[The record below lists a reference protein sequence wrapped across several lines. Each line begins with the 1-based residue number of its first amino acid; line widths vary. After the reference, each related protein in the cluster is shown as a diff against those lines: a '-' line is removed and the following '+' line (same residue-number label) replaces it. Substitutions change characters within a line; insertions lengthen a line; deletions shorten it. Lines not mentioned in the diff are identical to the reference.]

1 LEEDTVLSKRSRQ
14 QLIRSVVS
22 QQRIST
28 QLELVNTLR
37 ALGCEVTQA
46 TISRDI
52 RELGLDKS
60 RDKMGRAR
68 YTLPETEQRR
78 DPAAACGRMLRE
90 FATTVVNVKNLVV
103 VKSEVGTAPGLGRV
117 IDQLDHEL
125 IVGCVAGDDTVLIVA
140 QGGEEAIVVAEYLRQ
155 LGG

>member
-1 LEEDTVLSKRSRQ
+1 MLSKRSRQ
-14 QLIRSVVS
+14 QLIRSVVA

-52 RELGLDKS
+52 RELGLEKS
-60 RDKMGRAR
+60 RDTMSRAR
-68 YTLPETEQRR
+68 YVLPETEQRK
-78 DPAAACGRMLRE
+78 DPAAACGRMMRE
-90 FATTVVNVKNLVV
+90 FATTVSHAQNLVV

-117 IDQLDHEL
+117 IDQLEHEL
-125 IVGCVAGDDTVLIVA
+125 IVGCVAGDDTVLIVTP
-140 QGGEEAIVVAEYLRQ
+140 GVEEAAAVAAYLRE

>member
-1 LEEDTVLSKRSRQ
+1 MLSKKSRH
-14 QLIRSVVS
+14 QLIRNIVA
-22 QQRIST
+22 QQRIGT

-52 RELGLDKS
+52 RELGLRKD
-60 RDKMGRAR
+60 RDEMGRAR
-68 YTLPETEQRR
+68 YSLPETEQRK
-78 DPAAACGRMLRE
+78 DPRSACGRMLRE
-90 FATTVVNVKNLVV
+90 FATAVIPAKNLVV

-117 IDQLDHEL
+117 LDQLEHEL
-125 IVGCVAGDDTVLIVA
+125 IVGTVAGDDTVLIVTA
-140 QGGEEAIVVAEYLRQ
+140 SNEDAVRVAEFLRE